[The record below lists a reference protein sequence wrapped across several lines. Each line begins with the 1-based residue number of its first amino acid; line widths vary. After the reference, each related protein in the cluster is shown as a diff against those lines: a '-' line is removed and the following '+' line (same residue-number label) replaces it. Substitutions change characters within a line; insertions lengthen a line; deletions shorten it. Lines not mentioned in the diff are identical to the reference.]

1 MSWICFLCNFQSRE
15 WSSGSGMHRP
25 LPAVPGAKGRLRS
38 GCGVV
43 GRHWGAS
50 WGHLYPLQVTCVLQ
64 STPDLLGSVLSP
76 FRCRFPILV
85 PPAKLLVQDVT
96 FCLLL
101 SQKFTSSFFISR
113 CWIPGVKRGFHAF
126 IWNCKP
132 VLSLQRYFYQKIST
146 AANFPKSQTIITHLV
161 LDRGFFWIFPPDPM
175 IKPSWF
181 EIEDSFIS
189 PWQLSLLLPT
199 ILPNL
204 FKQHPAIKATWQA
217 FKALG

>member
-1 MSWICFLCNFQSRE
+1 MSLAAC
-15 WSSGSGMHRP
+15 P
-25 LPAVPGAKGRLRS
+25 
-38 GCGVV
+38 
-43 GRHWGAS
+43 
-50 WGHLYPLQVTCVLQ
+50 
-64 STPDLLGSVLSP
+64 SP
-76 FRCRFPILV
+76 RNS
-85 PPAKLLVQDVT
+85 PPA
-96 FCLLL
+96 
-101 SQKFTSSFFISR
+101 FFISR
-113 CWIPGVKRGFHAF
+113 CQTPGVKREFHAF
-126 IWNCKP
+126 IWNRKP
-132 VLSLQRYFYQKIST
+132 VLSLQRCFYQKISM

-161 LDRGFFWIFPPDPM
+161 LDRGFFWIFPPDPV

>member
-1 MSWICFLCNFQSRE
+1 M
-15 WSSGSGMHRP
+15 P
-25 LPAVPGAKGRLRS
+25 
-38 GCGVV
+38 
-43 GRHWGAS
+43 
-50 WGHLYPLQVTCVLQ
+50 YVLQ
-64 STPDLLGSVLSP
+64 NTPYLLGSALSP
-76 FRCRFPILV
+76 FAHGFTTPV
-85 PPAKLLVQDVT
+85 QPAELLVQDVT
-96 FCLLL
+96 CCLLL
-101 SQKFTSSFFISR
+101 SQKFTSSFFILR
-113 CWIPGVKRGFHAF
+113 CQIPGVKRGFHAF

-132 VLSLQRYFYQKIST
+132 VLSLKRCFYQKIST

>member
-1 MSWICFLCNFQSRE
+1 MLSAICKAERKALGLARAALSQPLWGPRGSRGVAE
-15 WSSGSGMHRP
+15 GWPRGGQ
-25 LPAVPGAKGRLRS
+25 AVAIS
-38 GCGVV
+38 
-43 GRHWGAS
+43 
-50 WGHLYPLQVTCVLQ
+50 LQVPRVLQ
-64 STPDLLGSVLSP
+64 NTPYLLGSALSP
-76 FRCRFPILV
+76 FRHSFTTPV
-85 PPAKLLVQDVT
+85 QPAKLSVQGVT
-96 FCLLL
+96 CCLLL
-101 SQKFTSSFFISR
+101 SQKFTSSFFIPW
-113 CWIPGVKRGFHAF
+113 CQIPGVKRGFHDF

-132 VLSLQRYFYQKIST
+132 VLSLKRCFYRKIST

-175 IKPSWF
+175 IKPTWF

>member
-1 MSWICFLCNFQSRE
+1 MAEGWSR
-15 WSSGSGMHRP
+15 GGR
-25 LPAVPGAKGRLRS
+25 GAPI
-38 GCGVV
+38 
-43 GRHWGAS
+43 
-50 WGHLYPLQVTCVLQ
+50 PLQVPRVLQ
-64 STPDLLGSVLSP
+64 NTPYLLGSALSP
-76 FRCRFPILV
+76 FACSFPTPV
-85 PPAKLLVQDVT
+85 QPAKFSVQDVT
-96 FCLLL
+96 CYLLL

-113 CWIPGVKRGFHAF
+113 CQTPGVKRGFRAF

-132 VLSLQRYFYQKIST
+132 VLSFKRCFYQKIST
-146 AANFPKSQTIITHLV
+146 AANFPESQTIITCLV